1 VGILRLRGGSR
12 PAASG
17 WGVRRLLA
25 LGLVVGA
32 AAGMAALDVAVVDAA
47 QPPTTAAQDGFVP
60 MDDIPPEDQM
70 PAAPL
75 VAAAYA
81 VVWAI
86 AVGYLWTIWRRLGTV
101 EAELA
106 DVARRIGERDGA

>member
-1 VGILRLRGGSR
+1 MGILRLRGASR
-12 PAASG
+12 RAASR
-17 WGVRRLLA
+17 WGASRVLA
-25 LGLVVGA
+25 LGLVVGV
-32 AAGMAALDVAVVDAA
+32 AAGVMVLEAA

-60 MDDIPPEDQM
+60 MGDVPPEEQM

-75 VAAAYA
+75 VAGAYA

-86 AVGYLWTIWRRLGTV
+86 AVGYLWTIWQRMGAV

-106 DVARRIGERDGA
+106 DVARRIEDRDEA

>member
-1 VGILRLRGGSR
+1 MGILRLRGASR
-12 PAASG
+12 RAASR
-17 WGVRRLLA
+17 WGVPRVLA
-25 LGLVVGA
+25 LGLVVGV
-32 AAGMAALDVAVVDAA
+32 AAGVAVLDAA
-47 QPPTTAAQDGFVP
+47 QPATTAAQDGFVP

-75 VAAAYA
+75 VAGAYA

-86 AVGYLWTIWRRLGTV
+86 AVGYLWTIWQRLGTV

-106 DVARRIGERDGA
+106 DVTSRIGDRDDG

>member
-1 VGILRLRGGSR
+1 MGILRLRGAPR
-12 PAASG
+12 PAG
-17 WGVRRLLA
+17 CRCRVLGVLA
-25 LGLVVGA
+25 LGALVVTVAGA
-32 AAGMAALDVAVVDAA
+32 AVLDAA
-47 QPPTTAAQDGFVP
+47 QPPTAAQDGFVP

-86 AVGYLWTIWRRLGTV
+86 AVGYLWTIWQRLGVV

-106 DVARRIGERDGA
+106 DVTRRIGDRDEA